1 MEEQQHFPARD
12 ASAGVHLRAAS
23 AVGRNHAVGMR
34 AGELGGPVLAA
45 AVDHDH
51 LGAALPE
58 RRKRL
63 QRARDD
69 RRLVERR
76 NDDGKRRYAS
86 VRESRLDGVWH
97 KTVSMG
103 SFARGR

>member
-12 ASAGVHLRAAS
+12 ASPGVHLRAAS
-23 AVGRNHAVGMR
+23 ARRYEHAVGMR
-34 AGELGGPVLAA
+34 AGELGSPVPAA

-58 RRKRL
+58 RRKGL
-63 QRARDD
+63 QCVRDV

-76 NDDGKRRYAS
+76 DDDGKRGHAS
-86 VRESRLDGVWH
+86 LREPRLDP
-97 KTVSMG
+97 M
-103 SFARGR
+103 A